1 MNVDKDIKKEI
12 VDNLRSELNFL
23 KNEKEELIDDLAD
36 TEIAINTYNE
46 AIRLIE
52 WNL

>member
-12 VDNLRSELNFL
+12 VDNLRRELNFL
-23 KNEKEELIDDLAD
+23 KTEKEDLVDDLAD

-46 AIRLIE
+46 VIQLIE
-52 WNL
+52 KNL